1 MRSNAP
7 VQPAH
12 GSTTKKRALRL
23 TIDLANPKH
32 RRNIMFALLGLFFAT
47 SGFLFAGYKVYEYT
61 ESSEFCGTV
70 CHPMGSQFTRYEISD
85 HSNVECA
92 KCHIGPGADFFV
104 KSKIDGIRQV
114 YAVLTHTYSRPILS
128 PVENLR
134 PARETC
140 ETCHTPTSFRD
151 NVVKTVLH
159 YDNDAENTPVQST
172 FILKLG
178 GWKESTGVAHGI
190 HWHITNKVY
199 YIAADRQR
207 QVMNWIG
214 VELPDGAFKEYYS
227 RDMLTLANTSFVEE
241 ARKKGELRLLDCI
254 DCHNRAAHLIPPPD
268 RVVDGA
274 IADGLISR
282 DLPFVRSKAVELL
295 SVDYTSQEQG
305 LQAIRG
311 LVDFY
316 RLSYPDLYRSRE
328 QEVIA
333 AAERLQELYLETNFP
348 EMGLNWKTN
357 PNNEAHTPDLGCFRC
372 HDGNHILV
380 SGDGSPGE
388 SISVKCNLCHTVP
401 ILGRGDA
408 LLVEAPVIVGAVP
421 DSHADFRWTIAHRG
435 ISEAQ
440 KQECYLC
447 HGQGFCN
454 NGVCHNL
461 EHPEDML
468 YKHAEIFRQS
478 QDQQTCY
485 TCHQDITCMRC
496 HPGGVVE
503 NP

>member
-1 MRSNAP
+1 M
-7 VQPAH
+7 
-12 GSTTKKRALRL
+12 GSDMAVHPQHDKPKRRRTLRF
-23 TIDLANPKH
+23 TIDLGNPAH
-32 RRNIMFALLGLFFAT
+32 RRNLILTVLVLFLVT
-47 SGFLFAGYKVYEYT
+47 TGFIFAGYKVYEYT

-70 CHPMGSQFTRYEISD
+70 CHPMVGQFTRYEISD
-85 HSNVECA
+85 HVNVECA

-104 KSKIDGIRQV
+104 KSKIDGLRQV
-114 YAVLTHTYSRPILS
+114 YAVLTHTYSVPILS

-151 NVVKTVLH
+151 NLVKTVLH
-159 YDNDAENTPVQST
+159 YENDVKNTPIQST

-207 QVMNWIG
+207 QVMSWVG
-214 VELPDGAFKEYYS
+214 VELPDGTLKEYYS
-227 RDMLTLANTSFVEE
+227 RDLLTLANTSFVEE
-241 ARKKGELRLLDCI
+241 ARQKGEVRLLDCI

-268 RVVDGA
+268 RVVDNA
-274 IADGLISR
+274 ITDGLIPR
-282 DLPFVRSKAVELL
+282 DLPFIRSKAVEVL
-295 SVDYTSQEQG
+295 SVKYDNREQG
-305 LQAIRG
+305 LQAIQG
-311 LVDFY
+311 LTDFY
-316 RLSYPDLYRSRE
+316 RLSYPELYRAR
-328 QEVIA
+328 QADVTA
-333 AAERLQELYLETNFP
+333 AIEKLKELYQETNFP
-348 EMGLNWKTN
+348 EMGLNWQTN

-380 SGDGSPGE
+380 DEAGNSGE
-388 SISVKCNLCHTVP
+388 AISVKCNLCHTVP
-401 ILGRGDA
+401 IIGRGEA
-408 LLVEAPVIVGAVP
+408 LTVEAPVIVGEVP
-421 DSHADFRWTIAHRG
+421 DSHADFRWTIAHRS
-435 ISEAQ
+435 ISEEQ

-461 EHPEDML
+461 NHPEDML
-468 YKHAEIFRQS
+468 YQHADIFRQL

-485 TCHQDITCMRC
+485 TCHQDVTCMRC
-496 HPGGVVE
+496 HPGGVVV